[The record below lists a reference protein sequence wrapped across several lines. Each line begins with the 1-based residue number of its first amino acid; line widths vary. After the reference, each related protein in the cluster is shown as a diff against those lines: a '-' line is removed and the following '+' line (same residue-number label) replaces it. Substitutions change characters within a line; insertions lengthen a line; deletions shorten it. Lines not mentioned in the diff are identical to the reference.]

1 MEKIRLR
8 KYKKGDEI
16 NLVSLY
22 EYFFPEKMSLKLW
35 EWKFKKNP
43 NGNLIV
49 VAFNKKKEIV
59 GQYYL
64 QFKKGVYN
72 GGEKLF
78 ILSVDTYIRVE
89 CRGQGFVNGAY
100 KFLKKKEFFLYG
112 FPNSFGVR
120 SHIKAHGSEFGR
132 EEKIIILGK
141 KNLLLFPHF
150 SFKFKKS
157 NHLNIVP
164 LNKNNFYEFD
174 NLWKSKVRELNTSVI
189 RDCEYIK
196 WRLLECP
203 NKNNIFFI
211 KYRNNTIGYFSVY
224 LKNGICYI
232 SDILIFNKYM
242 NKKLVSVINAF
253 CRNEF
258 KFNRMK
264 LLINDNIIVKAFL
277 LNGYFVED
285 KITIRYGKN
294 DKSQEHLNF
303 YLTLSDTDFF

>member
-1 MEKIRLR
+1 MPNMEKIRLR

-72 GGEKLF
+72 GG
-78 ILSVDTYIRVE
+78 
-89 CRGQGFVNGAY
+89 Y

-150 SFKFKKS
+150 SFK
-157 NHLNIVP
+157 
-164 LNKNNFYEFD
+164 
-174 NLWKSKVRELNTSVI
+174 
-189 RDCEYIK
+189 
-196 WRLLECP
+196 
-203 NKNNIFFI
+203 
-211 KYRNNTIGYFSVY
+211 
-224 LKNGICYI
+224 LK
-232 SDILIFNKYM
+232 
-242 NKKLVSVINAF
+242 
-253 CRNEF
+253 
-258 KFNRMK
+258 
-264 LLINDNIIVKAFL
+264 
-277 LNGYFVED
+277 
-285 KITIRYGKN
+285 
-294 DKSQEHLNF
+294 
-303 YLTLSDTDFF
+303 